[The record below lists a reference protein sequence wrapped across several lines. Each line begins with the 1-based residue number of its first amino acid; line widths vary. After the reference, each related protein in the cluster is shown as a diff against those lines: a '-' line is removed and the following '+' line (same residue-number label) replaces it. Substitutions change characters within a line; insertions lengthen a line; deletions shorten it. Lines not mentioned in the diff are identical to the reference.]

1 MTRDPIRL
9 GAVALAS
16 GAMLGIVGIVG
27 IVGAGVVDVGAG
39 AVAGAATTPT
49 PAGNAAP
56 TTLAGIKTR
65 AATDISD
72 RVNKL
77 NSAIAKVNGAKEL
90 GAGQG
95 TLVSYL
101 GADIV
106 PLQQLNQKIQGDT
119 TMAQAA
125 QDFGSIFNGYRV
137 YVLVLPAA
145 RITAVTDSATT
156 SAIPNLTSDEAKA
169 QAQVN
174 PGNQA
179 QLQPLIDDL
188 NSQIG
193 TATNATNGLAATVL
207 AFTPAQWNADYD
219 LLAASRSSDQAAIDA
234 LQKGRSDV
242 RQIVQDLKGSATSGT
257 SGHADSTSD
266 LDHDHDHDQL
276 TSGLRP
282 TRVAAPPG
290 QEERPS

>member
-1 MTRDPIRL
+1 MMRDLIRL

-16 GAMLGIVGIVG
+16 GATLGAIGIVGVGAVGVG
-27 IVGAGVVDVGAG
+27 IDEG
-39 AVAGAATTPT
+39 AGAATAPT
-49 PAGNAAP
+49 SAGPAVP
-56 TTLAGIKTR
+56 TTLAGIKAS
-65 AATDISD
+65 AATDITD
-72 RVNKL
+72 RVNAL
-77 NSAIAKVNGAKEL
+77 NAAIAKVNGAKEL

-106 PLQQLNQKIQGDT
+106 PLQQRDQKIQGDT
-119 TMAQAA
+119 AVAPAA

-145 RITAVTDSATT
+145 RIAADTDRATT
-156 SAIPNLTSDEAKA
+156 TAIPKLTSDAAKA
-169 QAQVN
+169 QARVN

-207 AFTPAQWNADYD
+207 AFTPPQWNANHD
-219 LLAASRSSDQAAIDA
+219 LLAASRSSDQTGIGA
-234 LQKGRSDV
+234 LERGRSDV
-242 RQIVQDLKGSATSGT
+242 RQIVQDLKGAATHGTPGDATSTTTTT
-257 SGHADSTSD
+257 S
-266 LDHDHDHDQL
+266 
-276 TSGLRP
+276 
-282 TRVAAPPG
+282 
-290 QEERPS
+290 

>member
-1 MTRDPIRL
+1 MTRGPIRL

-16 GAMLGIVGIVG
+16 GAVLGIVCIVG
-27 IVGAGVVDVGAG
+27 IVGAAGVEVAAG

-49 PAGNAAP
+49 PAGRAAP
-56 TTLAGIKTR
+56 TTLGGIKAE
-65 AATDISD
+65 AARDITD

-106 PLQQLNQKIQGDT
+106 PLQQLNQKIQGDA

-125 QDFGSIFNGYRV
+125 QDFGSIFNRYRV
-137 YVLVLPAA
+137 FVLVLPAA
-145 RITAVTDSATT
+145 RITAVSDSAAT
-156 SAIPNLTSDEAKA
+156 SAIPKLTSDEAKA

-174 PGNQA
+174 PGDQA

-193 TATNATNGLAATVL
+193 AATNATNGLAATVL
-207 AFTPAQWNADYD
+207 AFTPAQWNADHD

-242 RQIVQDLKGSATSGT
+242 RQIVEDLKGSANSGT
-257 SGHADSTSD
+257 SGHADSTTTTTT
-266 LDHDHDHDQL
+266 
-276 TSGLRP
+276 TS
-282 TRVAAPPG
+282 
-290 QEERPS
+290 

>member
-27 IVGAGVVDVGAG
+27 AAGVDAGAG

-56 TTLAGIKTR
+56 TTLAGIKAR
-65 AATDISD
+65 AATDITD
-72 RVNKL
+72 RVNNL
-77 NSAIAKVNGAKEL
+77 NGAITKVNGAKEL

-95 TLVSYL
+95 MLVSYL
-101 GADIV
+101 GSDIV

-119 TMAQAA
+119 TVAQAA

-145 RITAVTDSATT
+145 RIAADTDRATT
-156 SAIPNLTSDEAKA
+156 TAIPNLTSDAAKA

-207 AFTPAQWNADYD
+207 AFTPAQWNANHD
-219 LLAASRSSDQAAIDA
+219 LLAASRSSAQADIGA
-234 LQKGRSDV
+234 LEKGRSDV
-242 RQIVQDLKGSATSGT
+242 RQIVQDLKGAATSGT
-257 SGHADSTSD
+257 SGHADSTT
-266 LDHDHDHDQL
+266 
-276 TSGLRP
+276 TSTG
-282 TRVAAPPG
+282 
-290 QEERPS
+290 